1 MINLFNFIQNLIKHM
16 MNLNTHFNVV
26 MIEIV
31 AKEIEDHGG
40 NLPPQW
46 ANPIGRYTN
55 NKKMEVT

>member
-1 MINLFNFIQNLIKHM
+1 